1 METLLQIMLNVSKD
15 LVILVGLPI
24 VIGFI
29 LKVTGDKALEYRT
42 RINRRRGVTVFGYIG
57 TPIHELSHAVMA
69 LLFGHKIN
77 KIVFFKPPSES
88 VNERVALGYV
98 NHSYNPNNLYH
109 RIGLFFIGIA
119 PTIGGVIAIYVVT
132 YFLMPDL
139 FSDLYHVYSV
149 GADKG
154 LEGIASI
161 GLIISQVLTTLGV
174 LFAPQNLLNPLFYLY
189 FYIILAIASHMRL
202 SKEDMQGAT
211 LGLITMG
218 VLLVIIESIGVILF
232 NSQGLLSERGGSFI
246 VRLNLFFTQFSI
258 LSIVLS
264 GIGLV
269 LSYLWYRVS
278 RYRKQ

>member
-1 METLLQIMLNVSKD
+1 METVLQIFLYVLKD

-29 LKVTGDKALEYRT
+29 LKLTGDKALEYRT
-42 RINRRRGVTVFGYIG
+42 RVNRRKGVTVFGYIG
-57 TPIHELSHAVMA
+57 TPIHELSHALMA

-132 YFLMPDL
+132 YFLMPNL
-139 FSDLYHVYSV
+139 FGELYHTYSV
-149 GADKG
+149 GANKG

-161 GLIISQVLTTLGV
+161 GLLVSQVATTLGV
-174 LFAPQNLLNPLFYLY
+174 LFSPQNLLNPFFYLY

-211 LGLITMG
+211 LGLITIG
-218 VLLVIIESIGVILF
+218 VLLLIFETIGVILF
-232 NSQGLLSERGGSFI
+232 SSQGLLNETWGSF
-246 VRLNLFFTQFSI
+246 VLSLNLFFTQFSI

-264 GIGLV
+264 GIGLF